1 MTRGQRA
8 GGGEGKRSVRVGGVG
23 TARAGALRL
32 DGAAGGHR
40 RGGGARRT
48 VPERDA
54 GQGRTRGRG
63 GFGATRDPAFFS
75 QWQTDAKR
83 APTSPDP

>member
-8 GGGEGKRSVRVGGVG
+8 GGGEGKWSVRVGSVG

-32 DGAAGGHR
+32 DGAAGGHG
-40 RGGGARRT
+40 RGGGARRA
-48 VPERDA
+48 VPEGGWA
-54 GQGRTRGRG
+54 GQNTRG
-63 GFGATRDPAFFS
+63 PAS
-75 QWQTDAKR
+75 SYQWQTDAKR

>member
-8 GGGEGKRSVRVGGVG
+8 GGGEGKWSVRVGSVG

-32 DGAAGGHR
+32 DGAAGGHG

-48 VPERDA
+48 VPERDP
-54 GQGRTRGRG
+54 GQGRTREALPPPLSGRRMLKG
-63 GFGATRDPAFFS
+63 LPPSLTLDP
-75 QWQTDAKR
+75 
-83 APTSPDP
+83 